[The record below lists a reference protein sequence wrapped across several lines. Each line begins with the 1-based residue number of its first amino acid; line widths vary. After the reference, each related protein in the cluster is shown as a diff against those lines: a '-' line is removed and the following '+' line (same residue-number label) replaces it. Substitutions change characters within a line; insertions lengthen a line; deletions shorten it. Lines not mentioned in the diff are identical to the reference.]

1 MIEKLRKRN
10 QRPAMR
16 TAFVATLLS
25 ALAVAAGFALA
36 SSPVPAPTITSH
48 PANPTTST
56 SASFSFTDSKPG
68 AKFECKLDRAAF
80 AACSSSGIAYSGP
93 LAPGSHTFEVEA
105 ITGGAASSPASY
117 TWTIQ
122 GRTPPPPPAISSGPE
137 ATTTSKTATFV
148 FTDGEAGVTFLCA
161 LDGGSPSACSSP
173 KSYEVGTQGEHTFS
187 VQARDAAGNVSAATS
202 YSWTIVKSGEPKSF
216 TISGSLS
223 ALAPGLSRPLPLTV
237 ANPNNQPIWVTSLLV
252 SVKSGSTK
260 AGCDGP
266 ANLQVTQS
274 SASSANALAI
284 PAHGQVT
291 LPSGA
296 ISAPQVLMK
305 DLSNN
310 QDACKGASFTFS
322 YSGIAHS

>member
-1 MIEKLRKRN
+1 
-10 QRPAMR
+10 MR
-16 TAFVATLLS
+16 TVFVATLLS

-36 SSPVPAPTITSH
+36 SSGVPTPTITSH

-56 SASFSFTDSKPG
+56 SASFSFTDSKSG
-68 AKFECKLDRAAF
+68 VKFECKLDGAAF

-93 LAPGSHTFEVEA
+93 LAPGSHMFEVEA
-105 ITGGAASSPASY
+105 ITGGTASSPASY
-117 TWTIQ
+117 AWTIEA
-122 GRTPPPPPAISSGPE
+122 TSPPPPPAIGSGPE

-161 LDGGSPSACSSP
+161 LDGNSPSACSSP

-216 TISGSLS
+216 TIEGSLP
-223 ALAPGLSRPLPLTV
+223 ALLAPGVSRPLPLTIS
-237 ANPNNQPIWVTSLLV
+237 NPNSQPISVTSLLV
-252 SVKSGSTK
+252 SVQSGSTK
-260 AGCDGP
+260 VGCDGP
-266 ANLQVTQS
+266 TNLQVTQS
-274 SASSANALAI
+274 NASSANALAI

-296 ISAPQVLMK
+296 VSAPQVLMK
-305 DLSNN
+305 DLSSN